1 MGINIGETPIED
13 LKLGENQITKVYLG
27 EEEIWSKSQPPIVV
41 NALRF
46 TSPNAQTIV
55 VDSTKLGTITLNMEY
70 STDGTN
76 WSTWNVTT
84 PLSFGGDTP
93 LYIRGTN
100 TFLAKGG
107 TNYTHFIF
115 STASPVYCSG
125 NIMHL
130 FDYTQDLTEFPSPS
144 NSRGVKYLFQNCTQ
158 LVEAPDSSII
168 TGCGY
173 MYYYMYDGCTSLV
186 KAPDILATV
195 CGDSAFNYM
204 FNNCTSLV
212 HAPKMASI
220 YTGNTQMY
228 EGMFYGCTNLEE
240 IPLPRV
246 TFTYVNSS
254 MYNNMFRNCSK
265 IKMSETQTD
274 EYPNE
279 FTFSE
284 STPSYLSGN
293 TTDMFT
299 GTGGTFTGT
308 PTQLTYYTSNQ
319 VVVL

>member
-1 MGINIGETPIED
+1 MGINIGATPIED

-55 VDSTKLGTITLNMEY
+55 VDSTTLGSITLNMQY
-70 STDGTN
+70 SYDGTN
-76 WSTWNVTT
+76 WNSWNVTT
-84 PLSFGGDTP
+84 PLSFGGTTN

-100 TFLAKGG
+100 TYLAKPS
-107 TNYTHFIF
+107 TNYTHFVF

-125 NIMHL
+125 NVMHL
-130 FDYTQDLTEFPSPS
+130 FDYTQDLTTYPDIT
-144 NSRGVKYLFQNCTQ
+144 NSRGIKYLFHNCTQ
-158 LVEAPDSSII
+158 LVEAPDSSLTTI
-168 TGCGY
+168 GHSGY
-173 MYYYMYDGCTSLV
+173 FHTFDGCTNLV
-186 KAPDILATV
+186 KAPDILVTA
-195 CGDSAFNYM
+195 CDEHSFSYM

-220 YTGNTQMY
+220 YTGASYMY

-246 TFTYVNSS
+246 PAIFA
-254 MYNNMFRNCSK
+254 NNYIFKDMFRNCSK

-274 EYPNE
+274 EYVNE
-279 FTFSE
+279 FTFSNPNPA
-284 STPSYLSGN
+284 TLSGN
-293 TTDMFT
+293 ATDMFT

-308 PTQLTYYTSNQ
+308 PTQLTYYTSNE
-319 VVVL
+319 VVIL

>member
-55 VDSTKLGTITLNMEY
+55 IDSSKLGSIALNMEY
-70 STDGTN
+70 SNDGDN
-76 WSTWNVTT
+76 WNTWNVTT

-115 STASPVYCSG
+115 STNSPVYCNG

-130 FDYTQDLTEFPSPS
+130 FDYTQDLTEFPSS
-144 NSRGVKYLFQNCTQ
+144 ADSRGVKYLFQNCTQ
-158 LVEAPDSSII
+158 LVEAPDSSI
-168 TGCGY
+168 TKGCGY
-173 MYYYMYDGCTSLV
+173 MYYYMYDGCTNLV
-186 KAPDILATV
+186 KASDILATS
-195 CGDSAFNYM
+195 CGDSAFSYM

-220 YTGNTQMY
+220 YTGSSSMY

-240 IPLPRV
+240 IPLPRLQQSFAN
-246 TFTYVNSS
+246 TSI
-254 MYNNMFRNCSK
+254 YNNMFRNCTK

-284 STPSYLSGN
+284 SNPALLSGN
-293 TTDMFT
+293 TADMFT

-308 PTQLTYYTSNQ
+308 PTQVTYYTSNQ
-319 VVVL
+319 VVL